1 MLSPLR
7 TPQRLLDRAM
17 DTPTSKKKEGSVKVL
32 HESSCQGYVGAEIG
46 LVGWFQEVHNGRFVE
61 LQDVALIIA

>member
-1 MLSPLR
+1 
-7 TPQRLLDRAM
+7 M